1 MICVLSC
8 FPYAQHEW
16 LFLSVHLLS
25 SLSLTRHPHDS
36 SQERAE
42 DKQDGQGASI
52 LRRGD
57 VLSHLC
63 AAGLTKVEAGLLLV
77 HVEILGGGTVF
88 ESSDAS
94 GDAVRAARIE
104 QTGRGRDSIA
114 GECRQGELNCS
125 VMNGQIFLTDCILD
139 NILSRLPLAS
149 LGRLACMCKAFDG
162 VMRASV
168 FGFVFQRHAPWCV
181 LRRTA
186 GICDCASGTART
198 PHRARSQ
205 PTLPL
210 PTCTRLTSTHIHTS
224 STAAALAF
232 RRGWYRGFGASFSWR
247 EPASAAA

>member
-1 MICVLSC
+1 M
-8 FPYAQHEW
+8 
-16 LFLSVHLLS
+16 HLLS
-25 SLSLTRHPHDS
+25 SPSLTRHPHGS
-36 SQERAE
+36 SQEWAE
-42 DKQDGQGASI
+42 DNTDGQEACNI
-52 LRRGD
+52 RRGN
-57 VLSHLC
+57 VLRHLC

-77 HVEILGGGTVF
+77 HVEMLGGGTRHSTALD
-88 ESSDAS
+88 SSDAY

-104 QTGRGRDSIA
+104 HAGRGRDSIA
-114 GECRQGELNCS
+114 GECRQGDLNCS
-125 VMNGQIFLTDCILD
+125 VMNGEIFLTDCILD

-186 GICDCASGTART
+186 RICDCASGTARK
-198 PHRARSQ
+198 PHRALSHLA
-205 PTLPL
+205 LPL
-210 PTCTRLTSTHIHTS
+210 PKCVRLTSTRIHTR

-247 EPASAAA
+247 VPASAAA